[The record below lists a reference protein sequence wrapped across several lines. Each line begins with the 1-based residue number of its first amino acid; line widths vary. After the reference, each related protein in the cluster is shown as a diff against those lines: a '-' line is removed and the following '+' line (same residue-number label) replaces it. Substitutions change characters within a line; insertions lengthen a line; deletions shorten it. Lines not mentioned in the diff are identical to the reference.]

1 MKFYKLIN
9 LAVLFSLIIC
19 WPLSSQATSNAT
31 DLQNLSVEFASD
43 EVSADSLNIEEPTT
57 LPGDSGYWWTSLKK
71 NVDLWLTFNP
81 VKKTEK
87 ELQLANTKL
96 LEAEK
101 LVESGQEDNNHL
113 TKTLKKYE
121 SLMQKVTA
129 RITENKKDDSFQN
142 LLSRL
147 DRDQLQHQQILEKL
161 TSQVSEAKADFIN
174 NVSQSTAQQW
184 YEIDKA
190 DVKDRLEK
198 AVSQN
203 NVGSDFKQ
211 LRNMATLEEMKDILP
226 TEAEASIEAA
236 QDAALDKLHLKIKN
250 LDEEGNNK
258 LEKYLRNIQIHE
270 ISMQRLLDHL
280 EDINLPEQT
289 KARITEVK
297 EANLE
302 RLKDHFENLIDEK
315 KDQWLE
321 KFKTQGDVT
330 HLDILDSLK
339 DSATQE
345 YKDKLQNLEEIQ
357 RDMIKTDIKNTTD
370 ENKLN
375 NLENKTSNNPVLQ
388 KEIQERKYEIRANS
402 DNQLKSNTDTL
413 RPLQ

>member
-1 MKFYKLIN
+1 
-9 LAVLFSLIIC
+9 
-19 WPLSSQATSNAT
+19 
-31 DLQNLSVEFASD
+31 
-43 EVSADSLNIEEPTT
+43 
-57 LPGDSGYWWTSLKK
+57 
-71 NVDLWLTFNP
+71 
-81 VKKTEK
+81 
-87 ELQLANTKL
+87 
-96 LEAEK
+96 
-101 LVESGQEDNNHL
+101 
-113 TKTLKKYE
+113 
-121 SLMQKVTA
+121 
-129 RITENKKDDSFQN
+129 
-142 LLSRL
+142 
-147 DRDQLQHQQILEKL
+147 
-161 TSQVSEAKADFIN
+161 
-174 NVSQSTAQQW
+174 
-184 YEIDKA
+184 
-190 DVKDRLEK
+190 
-198 AVSQN
+198 
-203 NVGSDFKQ
+203 
-211 LRNMATLEEMKDILP
+211 MKDILP